1 MRIIAIRKINQ
12 SRCLL
17 LKSALR
23 HYRNCFAD
31 SVALADEIHV
41 SIAEELWYDL
51 HKRTEAKRPLQN
63 GRLDM
68 PVYKAAVLLMALLR
82 YENDGDINPEDIP
95 ELYRFKEA
103 LYQQLI

>member
-1 MRIIAIRKINQ
+1 MRIIAIRKIHH

-17 LKSALR
+17 LKNALC
-23 HYRNCFAD
+23 HYRDCFAD

-51 HKRTEAKRPLQN
+51 HRRTETKKPLEN
-63 GRLDM
+63 GRLDI
-68 PVYKAAVLLMALLR
+68 PVYKAAVLLMALLH

-95 ELYRFKEA
+95 ELCRFKEA
-103 LYQQLI
+103 LHQQLI